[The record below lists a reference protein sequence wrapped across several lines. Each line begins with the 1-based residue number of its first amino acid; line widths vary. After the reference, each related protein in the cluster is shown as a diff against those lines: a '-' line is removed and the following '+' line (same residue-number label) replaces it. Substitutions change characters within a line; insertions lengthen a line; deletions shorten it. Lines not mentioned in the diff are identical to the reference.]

1 MSEKKTLKDYLDQ
14 AKKVEYVEPNN
25 IPIEKWEKQELFFAA
40 ISETM
45 TSKYQLK
52 AALLICDMFPPLK
65 IFFKSQLKAYMKKM
79 NERSSETSVSINT

>member
-1 MSEKKTLKDYLDQ
+1 MSEKKTLKEYLES
-14 AKKVEYVEPNN
+14 AKNVKYIEPN
-25 IPIEKWEKQELFFAA
+25 IPIDNWERQEVFFAA

-79 NERSSETSVSINT
+79 NERSSETSASINT